1 MPQTA
6 AHGNGPQFDPPDGAG
21 AGPAAWHCAAA
32 PAVRPSTLVRE
43 EGLVP
48 LKVTTHFSSYAYA
61 LAGSD
66 RVYQDLLVRLPRV
79 PVRSP
84 AIGKM
89 WVHSPNGVRVGSGI
103 HLGRRVRHW
112 VSGITF
118 YPPFSSL
125 FWSPMRVTR
134 RTRSCFSSATAI
146 PTRGGR
152 ARRRPTHFFSDRSL
166 DRLDEPQLIYS
177 FGICRSRAR
186 AIHSNA

>member
-84 AIGKM
+84 AIGKI
-89 WVHSPNGVRVGSGI
+89 WKHSPNGVRVGSQDAPWSPGSP
-103 HLGRRVRHW
+103 R

-118 YPPFSSL
+118 LPPFSPQ
-125 FWSPMRVTR
+125 FWSLMRVAAPHQVVFFVCYSYSNGSQTPQKVDKSR
-134 RTRSCFSSATAI
+134 RQFVYETA
-146 PTRGGR
+146 
-152 ARRRPTHFFSDRSL
+152 RPKV
-166 DRLDEPQLIYS
+166 E
-177 FGICRSRAR
+177 
-186 AIHSNA
+186 N